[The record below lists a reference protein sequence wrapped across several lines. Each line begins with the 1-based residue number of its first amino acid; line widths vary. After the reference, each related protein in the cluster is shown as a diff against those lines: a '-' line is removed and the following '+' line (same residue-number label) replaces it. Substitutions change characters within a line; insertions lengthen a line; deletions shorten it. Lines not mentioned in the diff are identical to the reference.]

1 MSVLP
6 EKQHRIRC
14 IAYLLPHFSAFLL
27 RETSVSMHLQ
37 RILAIFP
44 LIFYEEI
51 KVQGGN
57 RNKSEDKGEQQML

>member
-1 MSVLP
+1 MSVQS
-6 EKQHRIRC
+6 EQQHRIRC
-14 IAYLLPHFSAFLL
+14 IAYLLPHFSAIFCG
-27 RETSVSMHLQ
+27 ETSVSMHLQ